1 MSNQDNFKLSK
12 DQILLSTNKG
22 LDVFKYFLGGRFS
35 RVGKSFKSPFYNDNK
50 ASCYVYL
57 DKKSNIYK
65 FKDFGDAEYSGDC
78 FFFVGKIFGYSCEDR
93 SDFYKI
99 LEVIDLE
106 LSLNTIGQE
115 LKIQNI
121 IEKNKGAIL
130 LANKIKSIHDGFE
143 TAKNKL
149 PIQYKEFTIRE
160 LDYWGKYGI
169 KLDTLKRYNV
179 QSIESYNGIS
189 KDGRE
194 FLLTSS
200 PEQPIY
206 GYQGRRYTKLYR
218 PFSKLRFLYT
228 GEITENYIFGFEQL
242 PVRGDI
248 LFITGGEKDVLSLA
262 SHGLNAICLNSE
274 TAHIPK
280 NLLRGLN
287 YRFKHITLLYD
298 VDDTGKISM
307 DKLTKEYKS
316 FKIKSL
322 LLPLAGT
329 KQEKDVSDFFRLKHT
344 SEDLMMLFMEMLDSM
359 YEDTISVMK
368 SCEIDFKNPPKA
380 PEPLITI
387 NDVTIGTPG
396 NILCIAGSEGSGKT
410 NFLGGMLSGALK
422 PDNTT
427 VDTLGTFIQSNEGEK
442 AILLYDTEQSEF
454 QLFKNISYIID
465 RSQRSSPPRWFKAFG
480 LVGISRN
487 ERMNLIL
494 ESMDRLYYEHG
505 GIHMVVI
512 DGIADLLNG
521 VNDEESSVKLI
532 EELFRMA
539 AIYNTCILCV
549 VHMAPSGMKL
559 RGHLGSEVQRKAAGI
574 LLVEKETNTNYSV
587 VKALKVRDG
596 SPLDVPLIQFGWDK
610 AQGRHVYLGNKS
622 KEESESRKINELSEV
637 AREIFAKKS
646 VLGYSELLN
655 AVMEALD
662 IKDRMARNYIKF
674 MKDNG
679 IIEKSNG
686 ITVEYSLSTGFS

>member
-22 LDVFKYFLGGRFS
+22 LDVFKYFLGSRFS

-121 IEKNKGAIL
+121 IEKNKGTVL

-143 TAKNKL
+143 TAKHKL

-169 KLDTLKRYNV
+169 KIDTLKRYNV

-298 VDDTGKISM
+298 VDDTGKNSM

-422 PDNTT
+422 PDNTI

-465 RSQRSSPPRWFKAFG
+465 RSQRSAPPRWFKAFG

-532 EELFRMA
+532 EEL
-539 AIYNTCILCV
+539 L
-549 VHMAPSGMKL
+549 
-559 RGHLGSEVQRKAAGI
+559 
-574 LLVEKETNTNYSV
+574 
-587 VKALKVRDG
+587 
-596 SPLDVPLIQFGWDK
+596 
-610 AQGRHVYLGNKS
+610 
-622 KEESESRKINELSEV
+622 
-637 AREIFAKKS
+637 
-646 VLGYSELLN
+646 
-655 AVMEALD
+655 
-662 IKDRMARNYIKF
+662 
-674 MKDNG
+674 
-679 IIEKSNG
+679 
-686 ITVEYSLSTGFS
+686 

>member
-22 LDVFKYFLGGRFS
+22 LDVFKYFLGSRFS

-106 LSLNTIGQE
+106 LSLNTIGQK

-121 IEKNKGAIL
+121 IEKNKGAVL

-298 VDDTGKISM
+298 VDDTGKNSM
-307 DKLTKEYKS
+307 YKLTKEYKS

-359 YEDTISVMK
+359 YEDTISVMR

-465 RSQRSSPPRWFKAFG
+465 RSQRSTPPRWFKAFG

-686 ITVEYSLSTGFS
+686 IRVEYSLSTGFS

>member
-1 MSNQDNFKLSK
+1 MSSQDNFKLSK
-12 DQILLSTNKG
+12 DQILLSTNRG
-22 LDVFKYFLGGRFS
+22 LDVFKYFLGSRFS

-121 IEKNKGAIL
+121 IENNKGTVL

-169 KLDTLKRYNV
+169 KIDTLKRYNV

-298 VDDTGKISM
+298 VDDTGKNSM

-344 SEDLMMLFMEMLDSM
+344 SEDLIMLFMEMLDSM
-359 YEDTISVMK
+359 YEDTISVMR

-465 RSQRSSPPRWFKAFG
+465 RSQRSTPPRWFKAFG

-622 KEESESRKINELSEV
+622 KEESESRKINELTEV

-662 IKDRMARNYIKF
+662 IKDRMARNYIRF

>member
-22 LDVFKYFLGGRFS
+22 LDVFKYFLGSRFS

-121 IEKNKGAIL
+121 IDKNKGDVL

-149 PIQYKEFTIRE
+149 PIQYKDFTIRE

-298 VDDTGKISM
+298 VDDTGKNSM

-359 YEDTISVMK
+359 YEDTISVMR

-454 QLFKNISYIID
+454 QLFKNISYIIA
-465 RSQRSSPPRWFKAFG
+465 RSQRSAPPRWFKAFG

>member
-22 LDVFKYFLGGRFS
+22 LDVFKYFLGSRFS

-121 IEKNKGAIL
+121 IENNKGTVL

-149 PIQYKEFTIRE
+149 PIQYKDFTIRE

-298 VDDTGKISM
+298 VDDTGKNSM

-329 KQEKDVSDFFRLKHT
+329 KQEKDVSDFFRIKHT

-359 YEDTISVMK
+359 YEDTISVMR

-465 RSQRSSPPRWFKAFG
+465 RSQRSAPPRWFKAFG

-610 AQGRHVYLGNKS
+610 AQGRHIYLGNKS

-686 ITVEYSLSTGFS
+686 ITVEYSFPT

>member
-12 DQILLSTNKG
+12 DQILLSTNRG
-22 LDVFKYFLGGRFS
+22 LDVFKYFLGSRFS

-121 IEKNKGAIL
+121 IENNKGTVL

-298 VDDTGKISM
+298 VDDTGKSSM
-307 DKLTKEYKS
+307 EKLTKEYKS

-465 RSQRSSPPRWFKAFG
+465 RSQRSAPPRWFKAFG

-686 ITVEYSLSTGFS
+686 ITVEYSFPT

>member
-22 LDVFKYFLGGRFS
+22 LDVFKYFLGSRFS

-121 IEKNKGAIL
+121 IDKNKGAVL

-149 PIQYKEFTIRE
+149 PIQYKDFTIRE

-298 VDDTGKISM
+298 VDDTGKNSM
-307 DKLTKEYKS
+307 DKLTKGYKS

-465 RSQRSSPPRWFKAFG
+465 RSQRSAPPRWFKAFG

-686 ITVEYSLSTGFS
+686 ITVEYTLPT

>member
-12 DQILLSTNKG
+12 DQILLSTNRG
-22 LDVFKYFLGGRFS
+22 LDVFKYFLGSRFS

-121 IEKNKGAIL
+121 IEKNKGTVL

-169 KLDTLKRYNV
+169 KIDTLKRYNV

-298 VDDTGKISM
+298 VDDTGKNSM

-359 YEDTISVMK
+359 YEDTISVMR

-465 RSQRSSPPRWFKAFG
+465 RSQRSAPPRWFKAFG

-539 AIYNTCILCV
+539 AIYNTCIVCV

>member
-1 MSNQDNFKLSK
+1 MNQAALSSINK
-12 DQILLSTNKG
+12 ESILLVTNKG
-22 LDVFKYFLGGRFS
+22 LDVFKYFMGNRFS
-35 RVGKSFKSPFYNDNK
+35 KVGKSFKSPFYNDNK
-50 ASCYVYL
+50 ASCYIYL
-57 DKKSNIYK
+57 DKKSNLYK

-93 SDFYKI
+93 TDFLKI
-99 LEVIDLE
+99 LEIIDTE
-106 LSLNTIGQE
+106 LSLGLSEQS
-115 LKIQNI
+115 LKIQN
-121 IEKNKGAIL
+121 L
-130 LANKIKSIHDGFE
+130 LGKHQGTINVASKVKSIHDGFE

-149 PIQYKEFTIRE
+149 PIQYKEFSLKE
-160 LDYWGKYGI
+160 LEFWNKYGI
-169 KLDTLKRYNV
+169 KVEVLQKYNV
-179 QSIESYNGIS
+179 HSIESYNGIS
-189 KDGRE
+189 KEGRE

-200 PEQPIY
+200 PEQPIF
-206 GYQGRRYTKLYR
+206 GYQGRRFTKLYR

-228 GEITENYIFGFEQL
+228 GEITENYVFGFEQL

-262 SHGLNAICLNSE
+262 AHGLNAICLNSE

-298 VDDTGKISM
+298 VDDTGKTSM
-307 DKLTKEYKS
+307 ERLCKEYKNY
-316 FKIKSL
+316 KVKSL
-322 LLPLAGT
+322 LLPLSGT
-329 KQEKDVSDFFRLKHT
+329 KQEKDVSDFFKLKH
-344 SEDLMMLFMEMLDSM
+344 SAEDLMMLFMEMLDSM
-359 YEDTISVMK
+359 YEDTLSVMR

-396 NILCIAGSEGSGKT
+396 NLLCIAGSEGSGKT

-422 PDNTT
+422 PENTV
-427 VDTLGTFIQSNEGEK
+427 VDTLGTFVQSNEGNK

-454 QLFKNISYIID
+454 QLYKNISYIID
-465 RSQRSSPPRWFKAFG
+465 RSKREKPPQWFKAFG

-574 LLVEKETNTNYSV
+574 LLVEKEANSNCSV

-596 SPLDVPLIQFGWDK
+596 SPLDVPLIQFGWNK
-610 AQGRHVYLGNKS
+610 EQGRHVYLGNKS
-622 KEESESRKINELSEV
+622 KEESESRKINELTEV
-637 AREIFAKKS
+637 AKEIFTSKVNLS
-646 VLGYSELLN
+646 YTELLA

-686 ITVEYSLSTGFS
+686 ITVEYSLPPGFS

>member
-1 MSNQDNFKLSK
+1 MNTSGGLMISK
-12 DQILLSTNKG
+12 DSILQVTNKG
-22 LDVFKYFLGGRFS
+22 LDVFKYFMGNRFS
-35 RVGKSFKSPFYNDNK
+35 KGGKSFKSPVYNDNK

-57 DKKSNIYK
+57 DKKSNNYK
-65 FKDFGDAEYSGDC
+65 FKDFGDSEYSGDC
-78 FFFVGKIFGYSCEDR
+78 FFFVGKIFGYSCDDR
-93 SDFYKI
+93 TDFLKI
-99 LEVIDLE
+99 LEIIDGE
-106 LSLNTIGQE
+106 LTLGIKFQTV
-115 LKIQNI
+115 KIQSI
-121 IEKNKGAIL
+121 INKNKGSVN
-130 LANKIKSIHDGFE
+130 LASNIKSIHDGFE

-149 PIQYKEFTIRE
+149 PIQYKEFSLKE
-160 LDYWGKYGI
+160 LEFWNLYGI
-169 KLDTLKRYNV
+169 NIDTLHKYNV
-179 QSIESYNGIS
+179 HSIESYNGIS
-189 KDGRE
+189 KEGRE

-200 PEQPIY
+200 IDQPIF

-218 PFSKLRFLYT
+218 PFSRLRFLYT

-248 LFITGGEKDVLSLA
+248 LFITGGEKDVLSLS

-298 VDDTGKISM
+298 ADETGRNSM
-307 DKLTKEYKS
+307 EKLCKEYKS
-316 FKIKSL
+316 YKIKSL

-329 KQEKDVSDFFRLKHT
+329 KQEKDVSDFFRLNH
-344 SEDLMMLFMEMLDSM
+344 SAEDLMMLFMEMLDSM
-359 YEDTISVMK
+359 YEDTLSVMR
-368 SCEIDFKNPPKA
+368 SCEIDFRNPPKA

-387 NDVTIGTPG
+387 NEVTIGTPG
-396 NILCIAGSEGSGKT
+396 NLLCIAGSEGSGKT

-427 VDTLGTFIQSNEGEK
+427 VDTLGTFVQSNEGKK

-454 QLFKNISYIID
+454 QLYKNISYIID
-465 RSQRSSPPRWFKAFG
+465 RSTRTTPPRWFKAFG

-574 LLVEKETNTNYSV
+574 LLVEKETNSNCSV

-596 SPLDVPLIQFGWDK
+596 SPLDVPLIQFGWNK
-610 AQGRHVYLGNKS
+610 EQGRHVYLGNKS
-622 KEESESRKINELSEV
+622 KEESESRKINELTLV
-637 AREIFAKKS
+637 AKDIFTKKANLS
-646 VLGYSELLN
+646 YTELLT

-686 ITVEYSLSTGFS
+686 ITVEYSLPTGFS

>member
-12 DQILLSTNKG
+12 DQILLSTNRG
-22 LDVFKYFLGGRFS
+22 LDVFKYFLGSRFS

-106 LSLNTIGQE
+106 LSLNTISQE

-121 IEKNKGAIL
+121 IDKNKGDVL

-149 PIQYKEFTIRE
+149 PIQYKDFTIRE

-298 VDDTGKISM
+298 VDDTGKNSM

-359 YEDTISVMK
+359 YEDTISVMR

-422 PDNTT
+422 PNNTT
-427 VDTLGTFIQSNEGEK
+427 VDTLGTFIQPNEGEK

-465 RSQRSSPPRWFKAFG
+465 RSQRSAPPRWFKAFG

-662 IKDRMARNYIKF
+662 IKDRMARNYIRF